1 MNPLSKVFSINDA
14 KICNKQATY
23 TCLLQGDTGGGVVF
37 GNTIYGV
44 MSFMGDIEKAHAS
57 GVGFMDVCEYNDWI
71 KKNIKT
77 GFFG

>member
-1 MNPLSKVFSINDA
+1 M
-14 KICNKQATY
+14 
-23 TCLLQGDTGGGVVF
+23 F

-44 MSFMGDIEKAHAS
+44 MSFMGNIEKAHAS
-57 GVGFMDVCEYNDWI
+57 GVGFIDVCEYNDWI